1 VRKVRSQDASSLA
14 DLIRRGI
21 SGTITRAQYLARHGT
36 GVAVAPAVRPGWPTW
51 QVLER
56 ALFACGRWL
65 APEVLSA
72 VLGRE
77 HSVGSPA
84 QITTRCT
91 TVQHVAPQ
99 CNTLHHSAARC
110 NTRASWCCVKSTL
123 STLMS
128 KYFDLDELARVST
141 AIRSPGP
148 PCFSPLPF
156 ATLSVRPSV
165 GHKAHGGHATTHLC
179 THAPPYCRRRPA
191 RSRTRCK
198 EVHHVATK

>member
-1 VRKVRSQDASSLA
+1 MHQARLAELLNELELQRQERLVRKVRSQDASSLA

-21 SGTITRAQYLARHGT
+21 SRTITRAQYLARHGT
-36 GVAVAPAVRPGWPTW
+36 GVAVALAVRPGWPTW

-91 TVQHVAPQ
+91 IVQHVVAP
-99 CNTLHHSAARC
+99 
-110 NTRASWCCVKSTL
+110 
-123 STLMS
+123 
-128 KYFDLDELARVST
+128 
-141 AIRSPGP
+141 
-148 PCFSPLPF
+148 
-156 ATLSVRPSV
+156 
-165 GHKAHGGHATTHLC
+165 
-179 THAPPYCRRRPA
+179 
-191 RSRTRCK
+191 
-198 EVHHVATK
+198 